1 MTKLAASTC
10 TSIFIDFRKAFDSI
24 HRESMWKVM
33 KFYGIPDK
41 LITLTR
47 AFYTGYACKMQ
58 GGAEDDYFEVKS
70 GVRQGCVIS
79 PLLFI
84 MATDFIMKQVQAT
97 HRTGLRWNL
106 TTKLNYLAY
115 ADDVALFSTTHGGMQ
130 TVTDKLITTASK
142 AGLHINE
149 QKTKVLRIHRD
160 GMGPASNNNFT
171 VSNKSL
177 EFVDNFLY
185 LGAKID
191 ASGGAAADV
200 KNRINS
206 ATTAFYRLNKVWRSR
221 SMSNHLK
228 FKLYNSNVVSVL
240 LYGCET
246 WRMTKVDMDKLEVFH
261 MNCCRRILKIYWWS
275 KTSNLEVCERSKQK
289 PVSQHIEVRR
299 WRYLGHSL
307 RRKESLP
314 HTSLGWAP
322 EGTRRRGRPNQT
334 WRRTALKQMKVHNI
348 KSWAEASEM
357 ARDRERWK
365 GKEKAILAQYSTRS
379 SAT

>member
-1 MTKLAASTC
+1 
-10 TSIFIDFRKAFDSI
+10 
-24 HRESMWKVM
+24 
-33 KFYGIPDK
+33 
-41 LITLTR
+41 
-47 AFYTGYACKMQ
+47 
-58 GGAEDDYFEVKS
+58 
-70 GVRQGCVIS
+70 
-79 PLLFI
+79 
-84 MATDFIMKQVQAT
+84 
-97 HRTGLRWNL
+97 
-106 TTKLNYLAY
+106 
-115 ADDVALFSTTHGGMQ
+115 
-130 TVTDKLITTASK
+130 
-142 AGLHINE
+142 
-149 QKTKVLRIHRD
+149 
-160 GMGPASNNNFT
+160 
-171 VSNKSL
+171 
-177 EFVDNFLY
+177 
-185 LGAKID
+185 
-191 ASGGAAADV
+191 
-200 KNRINS
+200 
-206 ATTAFYRLNKVWRSR
+206 
-221 SMSNHLK
+221 MSNHLK